1 MDRERNRALESSR
14 SFWAHIELD
23 KLRGAG
29 LAPHLRS
36 SPEGSQPDAPRLSA
50 APASPHSCRNPS
62 PRHASHPSRHRRQS
76 EFDYPAT
83 TRQDLVETHFNIE
96 IADPYRWL
104 ENDVREDRQVRDWV
118 TAQNVVTDAYLETLP
133 GRDIFKARITAIYD
147 YERFGI
153 PATKGRSE
161 ERRVGNECVST
172 CRSRGSPGH

>member
-1 MDRERNRALESSR
+1 MRHAYL
-14 SFWAHIELD
+14 L
-23 KLRGAG
+23 LLPLLTLAG
-29 LAPHLRS
+29 T
-36 SPEGSQPDAPRLSA
+36 Q
-50 APASPHSCRNPS
+50 APAMQATQAATAANP
-62 PRHASHPSRHRRQS
+62 

-133 GRDIFKARITAIYD
+133 GRDIFKARITELYD

-153 PATKGRSE
+153 PEKKGGRYFYTRNDGLQNQSVLYVRAALRSE
-161 ERRVGNECVST
+161 ARREGYECVSA
-172 CRSRGSPGH
+172 CRYRWWP